1 MRIVIKSLTLK
12 NYKGVK
18 DFTLAVNGSDAVVS
32 GKNEGGKTSLFDGWL
47 WLMFDMDSRG
57 NKGADAAKT
66 TKGAKFAHH
75 LTHAVEAVIM
85 ADEREY
91 TLRKELEEKWS
102 KPRGKSQERFDG
114 NENHFW
120 VDGVP
125 KQLKDFTAFVESL
138 VPVELFKILS
148 DPMFFSINLHW
159 KQRLEMLVAL
169 AGGITNADV
178 VAYDETLVS
187 FLDKLGDRDLSDYR
201 KMVQVQISNIKKE
214 IDSIP
219 NRIDEL
225 NHSLPV
231 AQDYRIIEDK
241 IAVAQAIRAEL
252 EAQRTNVAEALKPY
266 LALSDD
272 LFRAKRNRQTAIDA
286 LVSQKNADGFAAKR
300 LAQSTRTRL
309 ISLNDDKASG
319 EAILSGIQ
327 RQIDNLT
334 VVNEELKADFTR
346 QTEVKRHIASEEFTD
361 TAVTVSTKC
370 ATCGQQ
376 LPSDIIDG
384 KMDVLRSNFELNKAR
399 RLLRA
404 SDELNRIIKDG
415 QDNKAKIAHLVENKE
430 MQVASIATLVS
441 DIASATLDDENAT
454 AALDSLTLVS
464 EADVVSDLSILAFD
478 NQIAELQ
485 AKIDE
490 PHENSSLELSQKISA
505 VTAEISALQQILY
518 GKEQEEKTLARIAEL
533 EQSVTDK
540 GILLTSL
547 EGDLD
552 ASDAFVIAKTECLEK
567 KISSYFT
574 AVKFQMFKEQNNGGL
589 EETCE
594 AIVKETVFS
603 KANTAGQINAGLDI
617 IRTFSKF
624 NDVYVPIFVDRVESI
639 NEVLAVPTQVIT
651 LLVNFE
657 ELAVK
662 TV

>member
-1 MRIVIKSLTLK
+1 MRIVIKSLLLK

-18 DFTLAVNGSDAVVS
+18 DFTLTVNGSDAVVS

-47 WLMFDMDSRG
+47 WLLFDMDSRG

-85 ADEREY
+85 VGEREY

-114 NENHFW
+114 NVNSFW

-148 DPMFFSINLHW
+148 DPMYFSTNLHW
-159 KQRLEMLVAL
+159 KQRLDMLVAL
-169 AGGITNADV
+169 AGGITNEDV
-178 VAYDETLVS
+178 VAYDQTLVT
-187 FLDKLGDRDLSDYR
+187 FLDKLGDKDLSDYR
-201 KMVQVQISNIKKE
+201 KMVQAQISNIKKE

-231 AQDYRIIEDK
+231 AQDYRIVEEK
-241 IAVAQAIRAEL
+241 IAVAQATRAEL

-272 LFRAKRNRQTAIDA
+272 LFRAKRNRQTAIDE
-286 LVSQKNADGFAAKR
+286 LVKRKNSSGAELVNLYRSSNKGYSD
-300 LAQSTRTRL
+300 LA
-309 ISLNDDKASG
+309 
-319 EAILSGIQ
+319 EE
-327 RQIDNLT
+327 RQ
-334 VVNEELKADFTR
+334 TR
-346 QTEVKRHIASEEFTD
+346 QRGLNGAKSQLESLTALNAQLKEDYTAKNEIKRKISAESFTD
-361 TAVTVSTKC
+361 TEVSVATAC
-370 ATCGQQ
+370 VTCGQQ
-376 LPSDIIDG
+376 LPSDVIDG
-384 KMDVLRSNFELNKAR
+384 KIDVLRSNFEDDKAR

-404 SDELNRIIKDG
+404 SDELNRIIKQG
-415 QDNKAKIAHLVENKE
+415 QDNKTQVESLAKLVESE
-430 MQVASIATLVS
+430 
-441 DIASATLDDENAT
+441 T
-454 AALDSLTLVS
+454 AAISTLEAQRDAAFDIMNAAKESVDKFQYIS
-464 EADVVSDLSILAFD
+464 EEDVVSDLSILVFD
-478 NQIAELQ
+478 TQIAELQ

-490 PHENSSLELSQKISA
+490 PHENNSLELSQKISA
-505 VTAEISALQQILY
+505 IDAEISELQKILY
-518 GKEQEEKTLARIAEL
+518 QKEVVEKTCARMTEL
-533 EQSVTDK
+533 EQSMSDK

-552 ASDAFVIAKTECLEK
+552 MSDAFVIAKTECLEK

-624 NDVYVPIFVDRVESI
+624 NDIYVPIFVDRVESI

>member
-178 VAYDETLVS
+178 VAYDETLVT
-187 FLDKLGDRDLSDYR
+187 FLDKLGDKDLSDYR
-201 KMVQVQISNIKKE
+201 KMVQAQISTIKKE

-225 NHSLPV
+225 NYSLPV
-231 AQDYRIIEDK
+231 AQDYGIIEEK
-241 IAVAQAIRAEL
+241 IAAATATRAEL

-286 LVSQKNADGFAAKR
+286 LVSEKNSSGAELVNLYRSASKGYSNLAEERTNCELSLAGHKR
-300 LAQSTRTRL
+300 KLE
-309 ISLNDDKASG
+309 SLTALNA
-319 EAILSGIQ
+319 
-327 RQIDNLT
+327 
-334 VVNEELKADFTR
+334 ELKEDYKAKDEIKRKIFAEAFADM
-346 QTEVKRHIASEEFTD
+346 
-361 TAVTVSTKC
+361 TVSVATAC
-370 ATCGQQ
+370 ITCGQQ
-376 LPSDIIDG
+376 LPSEIIDG
-384 KMDVLRSNFELNKAR
+384 KMDVLRSNFEDDKAR

-404 SDELNRIIKDG
+404 SDELNRIIKNG
-415 QDNKAKIAHLVENKE
+415 QDNKAQFTSLTEIVEKETVDLAELEAKKIAAYDVMNAAKE
-430 MQVASIATLVS
+430 SV
-441 DIASATLDDENAT
+441 
-454 AALDSLTLVS
+454 DSFHYIS

-478 NQIAELQ
+478 NQIADLQ

-490 PHENSSLELSQKISA
+490 PHENNALELSQKISA

-533 EQSVTDK
+533 EQSMTDK

-547 EGDLD
+547 EGDID
-552 ASDAFVIAKTECLEK
+552 MSDAFVIAKTECLEK

-624 NDVYVPIFVDRVESI
+624 NDIYVPIFVDRVESI